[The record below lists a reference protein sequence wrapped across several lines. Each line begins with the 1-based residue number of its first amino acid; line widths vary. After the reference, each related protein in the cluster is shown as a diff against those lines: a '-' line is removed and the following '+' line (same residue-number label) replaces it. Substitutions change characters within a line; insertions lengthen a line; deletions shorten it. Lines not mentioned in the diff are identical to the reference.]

1 MLVRAAGAVNVQR
14 LADNLGAALRRTG
27 HPQPAVS
34 ARVVDTLP
42 RGAVGKLKR
51 FVPLGAAE

>member
-1 MLVRAAGAVNVQR
+1 MLVRAADAVDVQR
-14 LADNLGAALRRTG
+14 LADDLGAALRRTG
-27 HPQPAVS
+27 HPQPVVS

-51 FVPLGAAE
+51 FVPLDAVE